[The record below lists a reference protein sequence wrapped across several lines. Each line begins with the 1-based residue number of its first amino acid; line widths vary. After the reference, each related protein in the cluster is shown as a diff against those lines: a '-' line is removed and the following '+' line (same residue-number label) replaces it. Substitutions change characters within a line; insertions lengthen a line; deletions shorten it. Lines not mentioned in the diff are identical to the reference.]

1 MTDGLQLLSGHIN
14 RVLAEQTRPL
24 YIEVD
29 DDLRLL
35 DSRGDGSRYGFGSLK
50 PGMSLDQALSILA
63 TADPADKTPQAWR
76 FVELPGSCI
85 CHIHVLRLPQG
96 WGVALLDASAEH
108 AEQQVRQQ
116 SAHELQLLRDERER
130 LIAELK
136 RANQLKSEFIGRM
149 SHEFRTPLTSVIG
162 YSDQLREMRAN
173 DKEAQHHLNA
183 VGRGARYLLNL
194 IENLLDQARIEVDQ
208 LYLNPSGCD
217 LHEISEEVEQLLR
230 PVARQKQ
237 LSLAWWFDAEIP
249 PRLWL
254 DATRLK
260 QIMINLVG
268 NAIKFTKQGGVSVE
282 FSWQDGRLHISVAD
296 TGPGVSEAETDAI
309 FEPFRQGRD
318 GRQSKGAGL
327 GLAISRTLV
336 RAMGGEI
343 RLSSKKDKGSR
354 FEFSIHAAAVKGGRA
369 ANTHSLNGRK
379 VVLADDDSDLLELL
393 QLYLTSAGL
402 GVESCQDA
410 ADALEAVRRWSPHA
424 VLLDLNLG
432 SDDGAALASQLRAD
446 GYRNPIVALSA
457 SNAGDVAGTTQA
469 STFDARWTKPISRGR
484 LLAGLA
490 ELLERCDPGQD

>member
-1 MTDGLQLLSGHIN
+1 MTDGLQSLSRYVN
-14 RVLAEQTRPL
+14 RVLTEQTRPL
-24 YIEVD
+24 LIEVD
-29 DDLRLL
+29 DDLRLVQA
-35 DSRGDGSRYGFGSLK
+35 RGDGGRYGFGNLE
-50 PGMSLDQALSILA
+50 PGIPMDQPLAILA
-63 TADPADKTPQAWR
+63 TADPADKAPQTWR
-76 FVELPGSCI
+76 FVELPGSGV
-85 CHIHVLRLPQG
+85 CHIHVLRLPHG

-108 AEQQVRQQ
+108 AQQQVRQQ

-130 LIAELK
+130 LISELEQ
-136 RANQLKSEFIGRM
+136 ANRLKSEFIARM

-162 YSDQLREMRAN
+162 YSDQLREIRAD
-173 DKEAQHHLNA
+173 DKEAQRHLDA

-194 IENLLDQARIEVDQ
+194 VENLLDQARIEVDQ
-208 LYLNPSGCD
+208 LSLNPGGCD
-217 LHEISEEVEQLLR
+217 LHEISDEIEQLLR

-282 FSWQDGRLHISVAD
+282 FGWRDGRLYVSVAD
-296 TGPGVSEAETDAI
+296 TGPGIPDAEANAI

-318 GRQSKGAGL
+318 GRLSKGAGL
-327 GLAISRTLV
+327 GLAISQTLV

-343 RLSSKKDKGSR
+343 RLSSQKDKGSR
-354 FEFSIHAAAVKGGRA
+354 FEFSVQASVVKGGRA
-369 ANTHSLNGRK
+369 ADTATLDGRT

-393 QLYLTSAGL
+393 RLYLSSAGL
-402 GVESCQDA
+402 RVETSQDA
-410 ADALEAVRRWSPHA
+410 QGARDAVRRSSPDI

-432 SDDGAALASQLRAD
+432 SDDGAALASRLRAD

-457 SNAGDVAGTTQA
+457 SSPADVADA
-469 STFDARWTKPISRGR
+469 SAASVFDARLTKPISRAR
-484 LLAGLA
+484 LIEGLA
-490 ELLERCDPGQD
+490 ELLV

>member
-1 MTDGLQLLSGHIN
+1 MTDGLQSLSQYVN
-14 RVLAEQTRPL
+14 RVLTEQTRPL

-35 DSRGDGSRYGFGSLK
+35 HSRGDGSRYGFDTLE
-50 PGMSLDQALSILA
+50 PGVSLDQPLAILA
-63 TADPADKTPQAWR
+63 TADPTDKTPQAWR
-76 FVELPGSCI
+76 FVELPGSRV
-85 CHIHVLRLPQG
+85 CHIHVLRLPHG
-96 WGVALLDASAEH
+96 WGIALLDASTEH

-116 SAHELQLLRDERER
+116 SAHELELLRNERER
-130 LIAELK
+130 LIAELEQ
-136 RANQLKSEFIGRM
+136 ANRLKGEFIARM

-162 YSDQLREMRAN
+162 YSDQLREIRAD
-173 DKEAQHHLNA
+173 DKEAQHHLDA

-194 IENLLDQARIEVDQ
+194 VENLLDQARIEVDQ
-208 LYLNPSGCD
+208 FSLNPGGCD
-217 LHEISEEVEQLLR
+217 LHEISDEIEQVLR

-282 FSWQDGRLHISVAD
+282 FGWQDERLHVSVAD
-296 TGPGVSEAETDAI
+296 TGPGISDEEADAI
-309 FEPFRQGRD
+309 FEPFQQGQD
-318 GRQSKGAGL
+318 GRLSKGAGL

-343 RLSSKKDKGSR
+343 RLNSQKDKGSR
-354 FEFSIHAAAVKGGRA
+354 FEFSIQASAVKGGRA
-369 ANTHSLNGRK
+369 ANTGNLNGRK

-393 QLYLTSAGL
+393 RLYLTSAGL
-402 GVESCQDA
+402 SVESSQDA
-410 ADALEAVRRWSPHA
+410 DGTLEAVKRSSPDI

-432 SDDGAALASQLRAD
+432 SDDGAALAAQLRTD

-457 SNAGDVAGTTQA
+457 SSPGDIAGSSPISV
-469 STFDARWTKPISRGR
+469 FDARWTKPISRAR
-484 LLAGLA
+484 LIEGLA
-490 ELLERCDPGQD
+490 ELLG